1 MMLPDF
7 IKESQLWGSLF
18 ALGVLVAMLL
28 VAAIAEF
35 VFQLILKHRK
45 KVGSP
50 GLPTRVIRTFKG
62 PIVLFLVIVGPLL
75 SVMVL
80 TALTSST
87 WGFLES
93 LDIWTRRSWSV
104 VIIFEVAY
112 LVAQLSQT
120 LFAWYIRAIAARTK
134 LGKVNRLLPPI
145 RRVLPILIY
154 AVATLVALDSIDIA
168 ISPLLA
174 GFGIGGLAIALAIQP
189 TLSNFFAG
197 TYLVTEGE
205 INEGDFIELE
215 GGPSGYVVDVG
226 WRSTKVR
233 SRFNNLIIIPNSQ
246 MMNSILT
253 NYYSPTP
260 AMNVIIN
267 CGVSYD
273 SDLTEVERLVLEVV
287 QEAIDESQH
296 AVKDVEPFFGFS
308 EFGDSNIDFFVFI
321 QANDRMGSF
330 ILKSEVI
337 KKIHARFEKE
347 GIEIN
352 YPVRRLIHSNPDDES
367 SLMETE
373 DS

>member
-1 MMLPDF
+1 MLPDF
-7 IKESQLWGSLF
+7 ILESQLWGSLF
-18 ALGVLVAMLL
+18 ALGVLLVMLL
-28 VAAIAEF
+28 LAAIAEF
-35 VFQLILKHRK
+35 VFQLVLKRRK
-45 KVGSP
+45 KSGLP
-50 GLPTRVIRTFKG
+50 GLPTKIIRTFKG
-62 PIVLFLVIVGPLL
+62 PIVLFLVILGPLL

-80 TALTSST
+80 TALTSSN
-87 WGFLES
+87 WGFMEN
-93 LDIWTRRSWSV
+93 LDIWTRRAWSV

-112 LVAQLSQT
+112 LIAQLSQT
-120 LFAWYIRAIAARTK
+120 LFAWYIRSIVARTK

-154 AVATLVALDSIDIA
+154 AVATLVALDSIDVA

-174 GFGIGGLAIALAIQP
+174 GFGIGGLAIALAVQP

-205 INEGDFIELE
+205 LNEGDFIELE

-260 AMNVIIN
+260 AMNVIIK

-273 SDLTEVERLVLEVV
+273 SDLTQVEKLVLEVV
-287 QEAIDESQH
+287 QEAINESTH
-296 AVKDVEPFFGFS
+296 AVKDVDPFFGFS

-330 ILKSEVI
+330 ILKSEVV
-337 KKIHARFEKE
+337 KKIHACFEKE

-352 YPVRRLIHSNPDDES
+352 YPVRKLISSNPDDES
-367 SLMETE
+367 SLVESE
-373 DS
+373 DA